1 MNNIMDYEDF
11 LTEVYIPIK
20 SIELLSNII
29 YDKAN
34 NDWDFLGKDTQ
45 RENFDELISLNYLVG
60 LSAKEL
66 LKLRQ
71 TQVNNI
77 VY

>member
-1 MNNIMDYEDF
+1 MDYEDF

-34 NDWDFLGKDTQ
+34 NDWDFLREDTQ
-45 RENFDELISLNYLVG
+45 RENFDELIALNYLVG

-71 TQVNNI
+71 TQIDNI

>member
-1 MNNIMDYEDF
+1 MDYEDF

-34 NDWDFLGKDTQ
+34 NDWDFLRKDTQ
-45 RENFDELISLNYLVG
+45 RENFDELIALNYLVG

-71 TQVNNI
+71 TQIDNI

>member
-1 MNNIMDYEDF
+1 MDYEDF

-29 YDKAN
+29 YEKAN
-34 NDWDFLGKDTQ
+34 NDWDFLRKDTQ
-45 RENFDELISLNYLVG
+45 RENFDELIALNYLVG

-71 TQVNNI
+71 TQIDNI